1 MKINQNLGVFA
12 PSIVRKRKGLAKRP
26 PWYVEVP
33 PDTVD
38 IALLPR
44 INRYERGGLR
54 FHHFGS
60 TQQKLADRIAIF
72 RDHMEEATPGVG
84 LTSSEMREGLESV
97 MMERIRLMEEA
108 EQKSIETFGTA
119 KTSEQVNSSS
129 AATMQA
135 DEPINIDN
143 TADTNEKAES
153 ESELKAL
160 ENMLQSKTAVT
171 SPKKQRSESNQ
182 RPTEDTDSKRALE
195 GVATDWLI
203 QRLNSIE
210 GS

>member
-33 PDTVD
+33 PDTID

-108 EQKSIETFGTA
+108 EQKSIENFGTT
-119 KTSEQVNSSS
+119 KTSNSSS
-129 AATMQA
+129 AATVQA
-135 DEPINIDN
+135 DEPINIDD
-143 TADTNEKAES
+143 TADTNEKA

-160 ENMLQSKTAVT
+160 ENMLQNKTAVT
-171 SPKKQRSESNQ
+171 SSKKQRSESNQ
-182 RPTEDTDSKRALE
+182 KPTEDTDSKRALE

-203 QRLNSIE
+203 QRLNSIK
-210 GS
+210 SS

>member
-1 MKINQNLGVFA
+1 MKINQNLGVLA
-12 PSIVRKRKGLAKRP
+12 PAIVRKRKSLAKRP

-108 EQKSIETFGTA
+108 EQKSIENFGPQNTA
-119 KTSEQVNSSS
+119 QQVKSSSS
-129 AATMQA
+129 AAEQSGEA
-135 DEPINIDN
+135 ISVDN
-143 TADTNEKAES
+143 TADTNEEAK
-153 ESELKAL
+153 SELKAL
-160 ENMLQSKTAVT
+160 ENMLQSKTAIT
-171 SPKKQRSESNQ
+171 STEKQRSKSNQ
-182 RPTEDTDSKRALE
+182 RPTEETDSKKALE

-210 GS
+210 TS